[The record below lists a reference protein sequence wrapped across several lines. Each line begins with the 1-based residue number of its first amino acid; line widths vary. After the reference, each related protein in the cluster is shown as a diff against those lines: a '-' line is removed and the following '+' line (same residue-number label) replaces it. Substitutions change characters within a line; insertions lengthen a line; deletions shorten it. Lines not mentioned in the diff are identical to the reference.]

1 MSAGAQSGQGPT
13 GLCGASEADYCLG
26 PHGGGFDL
34 HSPRA
39 PHQEELQ
46 VDEFCGAEVG
56 HLRADPDEAVAQP
69 PLERAQALPL
79 QAVQRVTGGVSL
91 RNHAAREV
99 LPPVVVVAQG
109 AGEVELAL
117 AALEGFPA
125 RLEKRPGTRVDRRLD
140 RKPARLAREI

>member
-26 PHGGGFDL
+26 PHGGRLDL
-34 HSPRA
+34 HPPRP
-39 PHQEELQ
+39 PHQEKLQ
-46 VDEFCGAEVG
+46 IDEFRSAEVG
-56 HLRADPDEAVAQP
+56 HLRADPGETVAQP
-69 PLERAQALPL
+69 PLERPRALPL
-79 QAVQRVTGGVSL
+79 QAIERVTGGVSL

-117 AALEGFPA
+117 AAIEGFPA

-140 RKPARLAREI
+140 RKPA